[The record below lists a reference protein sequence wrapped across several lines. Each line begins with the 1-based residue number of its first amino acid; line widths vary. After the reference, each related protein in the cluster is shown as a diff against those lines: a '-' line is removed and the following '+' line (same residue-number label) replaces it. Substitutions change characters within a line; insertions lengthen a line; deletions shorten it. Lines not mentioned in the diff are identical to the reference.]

1 VGSKEQQMISCEV
14 LEKPGWWRE
23 ISLSAIIFLSLGPA
37 LPLLWVA
44 VTEVSSPLTGGF
56 GLAIWRSFVVA
67 TAVTLI
73 SLLAGI
79 PAGLLSGLYDFPGRR
94 ILLALLAIPLLVPSF
109 LWAIGLSQVRIA
121 LGFPAGGPLLGATSA
136 VFAFLAPSVPLVT
149 YMTLVSARRLSKG
162 QVDAVRL
169 VGGERLLFFYA
180 ARAVL
185 PGALLAALLA
195 GILTLSDPGPGQ
207 ILGYSGIAYEILVSF
222 SASYDFALAAQQC
235 AVLTGLV
242 LMVAVPVAIFI
253 APRVAAEILAK
264 EINPAPLAKNA
275 NASWIAVGV
284 LSCIVLLTTALPLT
298 GIVRP
303 LFGEFPAARAFGEI
317 SRTIRGTLIYALT
330 AGVIATAIGIWMALA
345 AGREK
350 RLRRLALIG
359 IFLVLSLP
367 PSLNALGMI
376 ELGTVAPAWLDPLL
390 RSRFT
395 VGLALA
401 LRFLPV
407 AAVLGMRSFGST
419 SPSRCLVGAVHGVT
433 LSLFLRRVLG
443 PAMLPA
449 AVTACMV
456 IALEATA
463 EVGTVLLLRPP
474 GADSIPVQIF
484 TVMANAP
491 EALVAAL
498 CFFYV
503 AGAALLLMLGWILAA
518 RI

>member
-1 VGSKEQQMISCEV
+1 
-14 LEKPGWWRE
+14 
-23 ISLSAIIFLSLGPA
+23 
-37 LPLLWVA
+37 
-44 VTEVSSPLTGGF
+44 
-56 GLAIWRSFVVA
+56 
-67 TAVTLI
+67 
-73 SLLAGI
+73 
-79 PAGLLSGLYDFPGRR
+79 
-94 ILLALLAIPLLVPSF
+94 
-109 LWAIGLSQVRIA
+109 
-121 LGFPAGGPLLGATSA
+121 
-136 VFAFLAPSVPLVT
+136 
-149 YMTLVSARRLSKG
+149 MTLVSARRLSKG

-169 VGGERLLFFYA
+169 VGGERLLFVYA

-185 PGALLAALLA
+185 PSALLAAILA

-242 LMVAVPVAIFI
+242 LVVAVPVAIFI
-253 APRVAAEILAK
+253 APRVAVEILGR
-264 EINPAPLAKNA
+264 EINLAPLARNA
-275 NASWIAVGV
+275 CASWITVGV
-284 LSCIVLLTTALPLT
+284 LSCIVLLTTLLPLT

-303 LFGEFPAARAFGEI
+303 LFGEFPVARAFGEI
-317 SRTIRGTLIYALT
+317 SRTIRDTLLYALT
-330 AGVIATAIGIWMALA
+330 AGVIATAMGIWMALA
-345 AGREK
+345 AGRE
-350 RLRRLALIG
+350 RQLRRLALVG
-359 IFLVLSLP
+359 VFLVLSLP
-367 PSLNALGMI
+367 PSLNALGMV
-376 ELGTVAPAWLDPLL
+376 ELGTIAPAWLDPLL

-407 AAVLGMRSFGST
+407 AAVLAMRSFGST
-419 SPSRCLVGAVHGVT
+419 SPSQCLVGAVHGVT
-433 LSLFLRRVLG
+433 LSQFLHRVLG

-456 IALEATA
+456 VALEATA

-498 CFFYV
+498 CIFYV
-503 AGAALLLMLGWILAA
+503 AGAALLLTLGWILAA